1 MRSIYLPASIII
13 VLTLVCM
20 AHGGELPLSAELKL
34 YGTYVD
40 NIFQTAS
47 PESDYISL
55 TYLDASYD
63 ITSGASVFYNTNLNL
78 FSEHP
83 YLHSHTHYLG
93 TGYEREV
100 SDGKGI
106 LYLGGKLGLR
116 QNTPEYDPYDRRE
129 GNTYAGMKYYITDT
143 IMARMGYSLGYE
155 SYPNYQLFSFLEN
168 QGFLQISKFFQ
179 SRTTLQLEANG
190 GRREYMNM
198 DSDNGRDF
206 ANRVT
211 GSVKIA
217 QSLSDNTGLQLQ
229 YLWHRAS
236 KDIVDGDYLDGDYYS
251 IEDFFEDEYNYSG
264 HEYRAVLKYLGPW
277 RTTLKGTINKDNRE
291 YNSTSLYDEDAE
303 RKDSDITILLEVEKK
318 FSLSPG
324 SFPDLALHIQFL
336 HRDNNSNDPYYE
348 YSANILS
355 LGTKAAF

>member
-1 MRSIYLPASIII
+1 
-13 VLTLVCM
+13 M
-20 AHGGELPLSAELKL
+20 AHGVELPMSAELKL

-55 TYLDASYD
+55 SYLDASYD

-78 FSEHP
+78 FSEHS
-83 YLHSHTHYLG
+83 YLRSHNHYLG
-93 TGYEREV
+93 TEYEREI

-106 LYLGGKLGLR
+106 LHLGGKLGLR

-129 GNTYAGMKYYITDT
+129 GNAYTGVKYYITDT
-143 IMARMGYSLGYE
+143 IMARAGYSLGYE
-155 SYPNYQLFSFLEN
+155 SYPNYQTFSFLEN
-168 QGFLQISKFFQ
+168 QGFLQISKFLQ
-179 SRTTLQLEANG
+179 SRTTLRLEVGA

-198 DSDNGRDF
+198 DSDNNRDF
-206 ANRVT
+206 ANRIT
-211 GSVKIA
+211 GLAKIA
-217 QSLSDNTGLQLQ
+217 QSLTDNTGLQLQ
-229 YLWHRAS
+229 YLCHRAS
-236 KDIVDGDYLDGDYYS
+236 KDIVDGGYLEGDYYS

-277 RTTLKGTINKDNRE
+277 RTILKGTINRENRE
-291 YNSTSLYDEDAE
+291 YDASSLYNEDTE

-318 FSLSPG
+318 FSLPLG

-336 HRDNNSNDPYYE
+336 HRDNNSSDPYYD
-348 YSANILS
+348 YSASILS
-355 LGTKAAF
+355 IGTKATF

>member
-1 MRSIYLPASIII
+1 MRRIHLTASIII
-13 VLTLVCM
+13 VLTLSCM
-20 AHGGELPLSAELKL
+20 AHGGELPMSAELKL

-55 TYLDASYD
+55 SYLDASYD

-78 FSEHP
+78 FSEHS
-83 YLHSHTHYLG
+83 YLRSHTHYLG
-93 TGYEREV
+93 TEYEREI
-100 SDGKGI
+100 SEGKGI
-106 LYLGGKLGLR
+106 LHLGGKLGLR

-129 GNTYAGMKYYITDT
+129 GNAYTGVKYYITDT
-143 IMARMGYSLGYE
+143 IMARAGYSLGYE
-155 SYPNYQLFSFLEN
+155 SYPNYQTFSFLEN

-179 SRTTLQLEANG
+179 SRTTLRLEVGA
-190 GRREYMNM
+190 GRREYLNL
-198 DSDNGRDF
+198 DSDNSRDF

-211 GSVKIA
+211 GLAKIA
-217 QSLSDNTGLQLQ
+217 QSLTDNTGLQLQ
-229 YLWHRAS
+229 YSWHRAS
-236 KDIVDGDYLDGDYYS
+236 KDIVDGDYLEGDYYS

-277 RTTLKGTINKDNRE
+277 RTMFKGTINKESRE
-291 YNSTSLYDEDAE
+291 YNISFLYDEDME

-318 FSLSPG
+318 FSLPLG

-336 HRDNNSNDPYYE
+336 HRDNSSSDPYYD